1 MDVDAATLTAA
12 RLTDASIS
20 MPSAGQTILLAVAV
34 NAAMRIVYAGTA
46 GPSLTPCDLPRS
58 RSQP

>member
-1 MDVDAATLTAA
+1 MDVDVATLTAA

-20 MPSAGQTILLAVAV
+20 TPTLGQTILLAVAV
-34 NAAMRIVYAGTA
+34 NAVMRIVYARTA
-46 GPSLTPCDLPRS
+46 GPALTPCDLPRS

>member
-1 MDVDAATLTAA
+1 MDVDVATLTAA

-34 NAAMRIVYAGTA
+34 NAAMRIV
-46 GPSLTPCDLPRS
+46 
-58 RSQP
+58 